1 MGYIIDKSKKKAT
14 NNTSKSYI
22 IGKLNPSW
30 EEKQK
35 TVETQKLSNNQ
46 KIVSSYEPP
55 KNYEV
60 IPNLLP
66 QSPKANNFVPNISFN
81 DVSKNA
87 NVNVPGFNLNLG
99 NKVSNPMTMLKP
111 NLGQNYEK
119 EIVSKAGEFIGNIPL
134 TDPVTYATNKLL
146 GTDNYFRVKDLAR
159 PSDASMALGEKTPSF
174 IDYARENAKPSNTI
188 RGLDLPSNNNTLDYA
203 TFTKQQAQN
212 KLNNSLEAL
221 KGKYSPNPLRLG
233 ATEKQVARFETKDTM
248 PALTQI
254 GKLGISGVM
263 DPLNFVGADLISG
276 LSKGKKL
283 TNVSRYADD
292 IAEMGVKEFAE
303 KQRYLAEQAP
313 TIRKNMESFLRENKL
328 RQTPQGK
335 ATLNFGKQLALEPGR
350 IYAGPSP
357 YSNEAQFNKTMQSV
371 NKNQLALPPSKI
383 ELGPSSNSV
392 AFDNL
397 KQKTKQLSL
406 EAPKPKPIQTMPNVN
421 PKAEFETLKQTMV
434 QKYTQAY
441 DEVVQEIQNK
451 AGNYELNAAE
461 QSKYS
466 DLIQQATDNIQKA
479 EYYTKLTPEKLRG
492 KLNAGVIEPEELEY
506 FDRIRQYSEAKTN
519 LGPKLSIEPNYNLA
533 KGTTE
538 QPKKVF
544 GIKPIEPNYTLAK
557 GTKDYAIPL
566 NKAIKQ
572 TPKPEI
578 TEPNYNISRGTKER
592 IIPLNK
598 VEAHGPVK
606 PSNIDFKTE
615 ISKELTPIKSNR
627 QLPKGLSDTEFDK
640 YYKLD
645 QTPSKKAIETM
656 VEDIGARVINKYKTN
671 DIPSIAKSYINK
683 YNLPDNVKVSFTL
696 KNDLNKAT
704 TQPIRDLNGNVIGAR
719 ININPNQS
727 IYGKVGSLRHEIEH
741 YKDLVEGYAE
751 ASNKYKY
758 NPKIDKTAKDLY
770 TNASKGHH
778 KNYGWFEYDYLK
790 KAIQED
796 NLQPTESIVKPQK
809 ETSNIVNTPQINNAQ
824 NVNKTVAREYMKPL
838 DEPRITGSDIAAE
851 GQTNTRGFSKNIKT
865 DENTNKD
872 IREYFTEK
880 PIEYNR
886 LENKKLAEHAQTR
899 FKNEKLD
906 NLVTEFKTKTNF
918 KPEDIPLSRLV
929 ANEVAKKGDL
939 KSANEIVSKIAEKLT
954 ESGQFSQAAKVLRKS
969 NPSALMEYLQR
980 SIVKLNEKG
989 AEKYG
994 SKWKNINLSEQVQKE
1009 IYNLKLFDE
1018 EAIEKAMNKA
1028 HDDINTQLPASNMEK
1043 LDAWRRMAM
1052 LLNPKT
1058 HIRNVLGNALMMPA
1072 RGISETMSTVAESVM
1087 LKNKPELRTKSF
1099 GYKNNKA
1106 IVKTVEETWNTLKD
1120 DLINGSGRYDIES
1133 ALSVGNKEKRI
1144 FKNNVLEKVNVK
1156 SKEWLNKGDEIFM
1169 QKAFKDS
1176 LGSYMKVQN
1185 LTEAT
1190 TEAIEYATKKS
1201 HEATYRQANAFADW
1215 LNRAK
1220 RSTTKGGK
1228 VGGFVADVTVPF
1240 VKTPANILKTSYEY
1254 SPMGFVSMA
1263 KSGKTASEAIDIMTK
1278 GLTGTGLFVAG
1289 CALANLGWARSARE
1303 NSKNAE
1309 ALSQMKGENYNSIT
1323 TPWGSYSFD
1332 WASPIAV
1339 PLAMGISV
1347 VESFDK
1353 KNISNNWVDKFTN
1366 VLYNTGNAGLDSLV
1380 NMSMLQ
1386 GIKEALGGYGSN
1398 MDKVMGVPEDF
1409 LSQMVPTMFNQ
1420 AARIIDPVKRN
1431 TYDPNKVKSFGKTLV
1446 NKIPFASKTLQPK
1459 VDVLGNEVTTGSLP
1473 KRLLV
1478 NLISPGAAMSKTDN
1492 SNIKELS
1499 RLYEKNKDT
1508 AILPKVAPKSFK
1520 IDGEDKLLTP
1530 KELTQFQKT
1539 MGENELKG
1547 LTKALGNKNDD
1558 KKTKDLTKLATESY
1572 SKAKVELLKNRG
1584 IKTYVKKSVIPVNS
1598 LKIKP

>member
-1 MGYIIDKSKKKAT
+1 MSWLDDEYNSKVPDNKKGKSWLDIEYDNAINKA
-14 NNTSKSYI
+14 NI
-22 IGKLNPSW
+22 
-30 EEKQK
+30 
-35 TVETQKLSNNQ
+35 NQ

-66 QSPKANNFVPNISFN
+66 QSPQSVNNFVNTPITFD

-87 NVNVPGFNLNLG
+87 NVNVPGFNINLG

-111 NLGQNYEK
+111 NNGQNYEK
-119 EIVSKAGEFIGNIPL
+119 EIVSKAGEIIGNIPL
-134 TDPVTYATNKLL
+134 ADPVTYATNKLL

-188 RGLDLPSNNNTLDYA
+188 RGLNLPSNSNTLDYA

-233 ATEKQVARFETKDTM
+233 ATEKQVARFEAKDSM
-248 PALTQI
+248 PALTQVS
-254 GKLGISGVM
+254 KLGISGVM

-303 KQRYLAEQAP
+303 KQAYLAD
-313 TIRKNMESFLRENKL
+313 KL
-328 RQTPQGK
+328 
-335 ATLNFGKQLALEPGR
+335 
-350 IYAGPSP
+350 
-357 YSNEAQFNKTMQSV
+357 
-371 NKNQLALPPSKI
+371 
-383 ELGPSSNSV
+383 
-392 AFDNL
+392 
-397 KQKTKQLSL
+397 
-406 EAPKPKPIQTMPNVN
+406 PN
-421 PKAEFETLKQTMV
+421 A
-434 QKYTQAY
+434 QKYIDTASKQPIPKFAKNLTPIIGEGE
-441 DEVVQEIQNK
+441 EVN
-451 AGNYELNAAE
+451 
-461 QSKYS
+461 
-466 DLIQQATDNIQKA
+466 QKA
-479 EYYTKLTPEKLRG
+479 LQGYLK
-492 KLNAGVIEPEELEY
+492 
-506 FDRIRQYSEAKTN
+506 S
-519 LGPKLSIEPNYNLA
+519 
-533 KGTTE
+533 KG
-538 QPKKVF
+538 F
-544 GIKPIEPNYTLAK
+544 N
-557 GTKDYAIPL
+557 
-566 NKAIKQ
+566 
-572 TPKPEI
+572 
-578 TEPNYNISRGTKER
+578 
-592 IIPLNK
+592 
-598 VEAHGPVK
+598 
-606 PSNIDFKTE
+606 TE
-615 ISKELTPIKSNR
+615 ISQELVPNTAKKIMNDS
-627 QLPKGLSDTEFDK
+627 EFDK
-640 YYKLD
+640 LYSLD
-645 QTPSKKAIETM
+645 QTPSKASVNKMI
-656 VEDIGARVINKYKTN
+656 EDIGARIINKTGTN
-671 DIPSIAKSYINK
+671 DIPTIVKGYIDK

-727 IYGKVGSLRHEIEH
+727 IEGKVGSLRHEIEH

-758 NPKIDKTAKDLY
+758 NPKVDKTAKDLY

-796 NLQPTESIVKPQK
+796 NLKPTESIVKPQK
-809 ETSNIVNTPQINNAQ
+809 EASNIVNTPQINNAQ

-865 DENTNKD
+865 DENMNKD

-918 KPEDIPLSRLV
+918 KPEDVPLARLI
-929 ANEVAKKGDL
+929 ANEVAKNGDI
-939 KSANEIVSKIAEKLT
+939 KTASEIVSIIAEKLT
-954 ESGQFSQAAKVLRKS
+954 ESGRFSQAAAAKVLRKS

-1028 HDDINTQLPASNMEK
+1028 HDDINAQLPASNMEK

-1176 LGSYMKVQN
+1176 LGGYMKVQN

-1190 TEAIEYATKKS
+1190 TEAIEYATKKAQ
-1201 HEATYRQANAFADW
+1201 EATYRQANAFADW
-1215 LNRAK
+1215 LNKAK

-1254 SPMGFVSMA
+1254 SPMGFLSLA
-1263 KSGKTASEAIDIMTK
+1263 KSGKTASEAIDIITK

-1309 ALSQMKGENYNSIT
+1309 ALNQMEGQNYNSII

-1398 MDKVMGVPEDF
+1398 MDKVMGVPQDF
-1409 LSQMVPTMFNQ
+1409 LSQMIPTVFNQ
-1420 AARIIDPVKRN
+1420 IARTVDPVKRN
-1431 TYDPNKVKSFGKTLV
+1431 TYDPNPLKSFGKTLV
-1446 NKIPFASKTLQPK
+1446 NKIPFASKTLEPK
-1459 VDVLGNEVTTGSLP
+1459 VDTMGKEVTTGSAGTRVLQ
-1473 KRLLV
+1473 
-1478 NLISPGAAMSKTDN
+1478 NFISPGTAMSKNDD

-1499 RLYEKNKDT
+1499 RLYDKNKDT

-1584 IKTYVKKSVIPVNS
+1584 IKTYAKKSVIPVNS

>member
-1 MGYIIDKSKKKAT
+1 MSWLDDEYNSKVPDNKKGKSWLDLEYDNAV
-14 NNTSKSYI
+14 NKSTI
-22 IGKLNPSW
+22 
-30 EEKQK
+30 
-35 TVETQKLSNNQ
+35 NQ

-66 QSPKANNFVPNISFN
+66 QSPKSTSTNNTFMT
-81 DVSKNA
+81 
-87 NVNVPGFNLNLG
+87 NVLKTPVLDPDILNLTKPKTVSAPTLNQNLDNYNAIKNVEKFSSKVNDKPLINAFKNLPLATQNYYLKYKDADTKDKTVISNIG
-99 NKVSNPMTMLKP
+99 KIVNTLQGQADKSTPANFWDKFSSTLRKTAFGEDLQTQDYKKSTGSGVKDVLANIGGTAAGFGVPSGSGGSAMTLFNKVGEKVAEKVTPKITSIIGSKVSGNLLPKILTKGAINATRGAAEGLGTGVYENIVTPNMTAEERLKS
-111 NLGQNYEK
+111 LGVNTLMGAGIGGAIGAASP
-119 EIVSKAGEFIGNIPL
+119 IVSKAIPVLKSNIIGDNPLPNILNKVQENKIYKAPDVPL
-134 TDPVTYATNKLL
+134 SA
-146 GTDNYFRVKDLAR
+146 
-159 PSDASMALGEKTPSF
+159 KT
-174 IDYARENAKPSNTI
+174 
-188 RGLDLPSNNNTLDYA
+188 
-203 TFTKQQAQN
+203 
-212 KLNNSLEAL
+212 LEAL
-221 KGKYSPNPLRLG
+221 PTS
-233 ATEKQVARFETKDTM
+233 
-248 PALTQI
+248 
-254 GKLGISGVM
+254 
-263 DPLNFVGADLISG
+263 
-276 LSKGKKL
+276 
-283 TNVSRYADD
+283 NV
-292 IAEMGVKEFAE
+292 
-303 KQRYLAEQAP
+303 
-313 TIRKNMESFLRENKL
+313 T
-328 RQTPQGK
+328 
-335 ATLNFGKQLALEPGR
+335 
-350 IYAGPSP
+350 
-357 YSNEAQFNKTMQSV
+357 
-371 NKNQLALPPSKI
+371 
-383 ELGPSSNSV
+383 
-392 AFDNL
+392 
-397 KQKTKQLSL
+397 
-406 EAPKPKPIQTMPNVN
+406 
-421 PKAEFETLKQTMV
+421 
-434 QKYTQAY
+434 
-441 DEVVQEIQNK
+441 
-451 AGNYELNAAE
+451 
-461 QSKYS
+461 
-466 DLIQQATDNIQKA
+466 
-479 EYYTKLTPEKLRG
+479 TKLSTGNTLLDSIRQ
-492 KLNAGVIEPEELEY
+492 NAGLTPKTSDAMMDLMHKPATIEPAIIEVSEEL
-506 FDRIRQYSEAKTN
+506 
-519 LGPKLSIEPNYNLA
+519 
-533 KGTTE
+533 
-538 QPKKVF
+538 
-544 GIKPIEPNYTLAK
+544 
-557 GTKDYAIPL
+557 
-566 NKAIKQ
+566 
-572 TPKPEI
+572 TP
-578 TEPNYNISRGTKER
+578 
-592 IIPLNK
+592 
-598 VEAHGPVK
+598 
-606 PSNIDFKTE
+606 
-615 ISKELTPIKSNR
+615 PIKSNR
-627 QLPKGLSDTEFDK
+627 QLPKGLSDAEFDK

-671 DIPSIAKSYINK
+671 DIPTIAKSYINK

-727 IYGKVGSLRHEIEH
+727 IEGKVGALRHEIEH

-758 NPKIDKTAKDLY
+758 NPKVDKTAKDLY

-809 ETSNIVNTPQINNAQ
+809 EASNIVNTPQINNAQ

-918 KPEDIPLSRLV
+918 KPEDVPLARLI
-929 ANEVAKKGDL
+929 ANEVAKNGDI
-939 KSANEIVSKIAEKLT
+939 KTASEIVSKIAEKLT

-1144 FKNNVLEKVNVK
+1144 FKNNMLEKINVK

-1176 LGSYMKVQN
+1176 LGGYMKVQN

-1190 TEAIEYATKKS
+1190 TEAIEYATKKAQ
-1201 HEATYRQANAFADW
+1201 EATYRQANAFADW
-1215 LNRAK
+1215 LNKAK

-1254 SPMGFVSMA
+1254 SPMGFLSLA
-1263 KSGKTASEAIDIMTK
+1263 KSGKTASEAIDIITK

-1289 CALANLGWARSARE
+1289 IALANMGWARSARE

-1309 ALSQMKGENYNSIT
+1309 ALNQMEGQNYNSII

-1347 VESFDK
+1347 VEGFDK
-1353 KNISNNWVDKFTN
+1353 KNVSNSWIDKFTN

-1386 GIKEALGGYGSN
+1386 GIKDTLGGYGSN
-1398 MDKVMGVPEDF
+1398 MDKLMGVPQDF
-1409 LSQMVPTMFNQ
+1409 LSQMIPTLSNQ
-1420 AARIIDPVKRN
+1420 IARTVDPVKRN
-1431 TYDPNKVKSFGKTLV
+1431 TYDPNPVKSFGKTLV
-1446 NKIPFASKTLQPK
+1446 NKIPFASKTLEPK
-1459 VDVLGNEVTTGSLP
+1459 VDTMGKEVTTGSAGTRVLQ
-1473 KRLLV
+1473 
-1478 NLISPGAAMSKTDN
+1478 NFISPGTAMSKNDD

-1499 RLYEKNKDT
+1499 RLYDKNKDT

>member
-1 MGYIIDKSKKKAT
+1 MGINWDAT
-14 NNTSKSYI
+14 LKQYKDGNDVSTPKNNTL
-22 IGKLNPSW
+22 GKINWDATLNQYLTP
-30 EEKQK
+30 EEKNK
-35 TVETQKLSNNQ
+35 KIFSNAT
-46 KIVSSYEPP
+46 PP
-55 KNYEV
+55 KNFEV

-66 QSPKANNFVPNISFN
+66 QSPQQSVNNFTPNISFN

-87 NVNVPGFNLNLG
+87 NVNVPGFNINLG

-134 TDPVTYATNKLL
+134 ADPVTYATNKLL

-203 TFTKQQAQN
+203 TFTKQQANN

-233 ATEKQVARFETKDTM
+233 ATENQVTRFEAKDTM
-248 PALTQI
+248 PALTQV

-276 LSKGKKL
+276 LNKGKKL
-283 TNVSRYADD
+283 ANASKYADD

-303 KQRYLAEQAP
+303 KQRYLVEQAP
-313 TIRKNMESFLRENKL
+313 TIRKNMESFLQENKL

-335 ATLNFGKQLALEPGR
+335 ATLNFGKQLALPAASNTTKLLPESNKIFGM
-350 IYAGPSP
+350 PS
-357 YSNEAQFNKTMQSV
+357 
-371 NKNQLALPPSKI
+371 
-383 ELGPSSNSV
+383 
-392 AFDNL
+392 
-397 KQKTKQLSL
+397 
-406 EAPKPKPIQTMPNVN
+406 VN
-421 PKAEFETLKQTMV
+421 PKTEFETLKQTMV
-434 QKYTQAY
+434 SKYTNAY
-441 DEVVQEIQNK
+441 DNVVEQIKNK
-451 AGNYELNAAE
+451 VGNYELNAAE
-461 QSKYS
+461 QVKYS

-479 EYYTKLTPEKLRG
+479 EYYTTLTPEKLRG

-519 LGPKLSIEPNYNLA
+519 L
-533 KGTTE
+533 
-538 QPKKVF
+538 QPSKVLQKE
-544 GIKPIEPNYTLAK
+544 IKPIEPNYNLTK
-557 GTKDYAIPL
+557 GMTEQPKKVLPGEMQ
-566 NKAIKQ
+566 KAQ
-572 TPKPEI
+572 Q
-578 TEPNYNISRGTKER
+578 PN
-592 IIPLNK
+592 
-598 VEAHGPVK
+598 
-606 PSNIDFKTE
+606 FKTE
-615 ISKELTPIKSNR
+615 FSAELTPRIKSNR

-656 VEDIGARVINKYKTN
+656 VEDIGARVINKYKTS
-671 DIPSIAKSYINK
+671 DISTIAKSYINK

-727 IYGKVGSLRHEIEH
+727 IEGKVGALRHEIEH

-758 NPKIDKTAKDLY
+758 NPKVDKTAKDLY

-809 ETSNIVNTPQINNAQ
+809 EASNIVNTPQINNAQ

-886 LENKKLAEHAQTR
+886 LENKKLAEHAENR
-899 FKNEKLD
+899 FKNESLD
-906 NLVTEFKTKTNF
+906 NLVTELKTKTNF
-918 KPEDIPLSRLV
+918 KPEDVPLSRLV
-929 ANEVAKKGDL
+929 ANEVAKNGDL
-939 KSANEIVSKIAEKLT
+939 KSANEIVSKVAEKLT

-994 SKWKNINLSEQVQKE
+994 AKWKNINLSEQVQKE

-1028 HDDINTQLPASNMEK
+1028 HDDINAQLPASNMEK

-1072 RGISETMSTVAESVM
+1072 RGISESISTVAESVI

-1099 GYKNNKA
+1099 GYKRNKD
-1106 IVKTVEETWNTLKD
+1106 IVKAVEETWTTLKD

-1133 ALSVGNKEKRI
+1133 ALSVENKEKRI
-1144 FKNNVLEKVNVK
+1144 FKNNILENINVK
-1156 SKEWLNKGDEIFM
+1156 SKDWLNKGDEIFM

-1176 LGSYMKVQN
+1176 LGGYMKVQN

-1201 HEATYRQANAFADW
+1201 QEATYRQANAFATW

-1228 VGGFVADVTVPF
+1228 VGGFVADVTIPF
-1240 VKTPANILKTSYEY
+1240 VKTPANILKTSFEY
-1254 SPMGFVSMA
+1254 SPMGFISLA
-1263 KSGKTASEAIDIMTK
+1263 KSGKTASEAIDIITK

-1289 CALANLGWARSARE
+1289 IALANMGWARSARE

-1309 ALSQMKGENYNSIT
+1309 ALNQMEGQNYNSIT

-1353 KNISNNWVDKFTN
+1353 KNVSNSWIDKFTN
-1366 VLYNTGNAGLDSLV
+1366 TLYNIGNAGLDSLV

-1386 GIKEALGGYGSN
+1386 GIKDALGGYGSN
-1398 MDKVMGVPEDF
+1398 MDKLMGVPQDF
-1409 LSQMVPTMFNQ
+1409 LSQMIPTVLGQ
-1420 AARIIDPVKRN
+1420 TARVIDPVKRN
-1431 TYDPNKVKSFGKTLV
+1431 TYDPNPVKSFGKTLV
-1446 NKIPFASKTLQPK
+1446 NKIPFASKTLEPK
-1459 VDVLGNEVTTGSLP
+1459 VDTIGKEVTTGNVG
-1473 KRLLV
+1473 KRLLNNFV
-1478 NLISPGAAMSKTDN
+1478 SPGTALGKNDDK
-1492 SNIKELS
+1492 NIKEVARIYDLN
-1499 RLYEKNKDT
+1499 KNT

-1520 IDGEDKLLTP
+1520 GDGKEFLLTP
-1530 KELTQFQKT
+1530 KEVTQFQKT
-1539 MGENELKG
+1539 LGQNELQG
-1547 LTKALGNKNDD
+1547 LPKALNKNNDNAKEKALKQLADD
-1558 KKTKDLTKLATESY
+1558 SY
-1572 SKAKVELLKNRG
+1572 NKAKIELLKGRG
-1584 IKTYVKKSVIPVNS
+1584 LKVSIKKATIPTKS
-1598 LKIKP
+1598 LQIKP